1 MGYLSENELKNLGFK
16 KYGKNIL
23 ISNKAS
29 IYNPELIEIGNNVRI
44 DDFCL
49 LSGKIKISSYIHIT
63 PYVLL
68 AGGTEGIIIKD
79 YCTFAYG
86 VKVFS
91 QTDDYSGGSMVN
103 SLIPKKYKMETKK
116 KITINKHCIFGANSI
131 IFPGINVA
139 EGTSLGAGAILKQNT
154 EPWSIYVGI
163 PAYKKK
169 QKSKTILEL
178 EKKFNNDTI

>member
-1 MGYLSENELKNLGFK
+1 MGYLSENELNNLGFK

-169 QKSKTILEL
+169 QKSKKILEL